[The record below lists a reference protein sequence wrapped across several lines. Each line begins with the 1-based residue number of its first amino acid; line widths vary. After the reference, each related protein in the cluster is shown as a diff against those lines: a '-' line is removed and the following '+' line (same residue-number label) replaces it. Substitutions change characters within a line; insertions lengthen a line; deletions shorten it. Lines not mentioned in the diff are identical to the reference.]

1 MKKTIFSLIIIFFVI
16 NNIHSQTKMTKADS
30 LLHPPS
36 IEMSIYPRST
46 LGMVQSVLDFVKE
59 NKLKSGKIKLKKL
72 LYENDVLKEISGTIE
87 FTDGISKEFNADGNF
102 KRLYIKRTF
111 GSDNKIYVKVMMK
124 SESE

>member
-1 MKKTIFSLIIIFFVI
+1 MKKIIFSIMIMFFIISK
-16 NNIHSQTKMTKADS
+16 IHSQTKMTKADS

-46 LGMVQSVLDFVKE
+46 PGQVQSILDFVKK
-59 NKLKSGKIKLKKL
+59 NNGKIKLKKL

-87 FTDGISKEFNADGNF
+87 FTDKLVSAEFNVSGDF

-111 GSDNKIYVKVMMK
+111 GQDNAIYVKVMQK
-124 SESE
+124 SEEE